1 MSNTVEV
8 LNDQTVEKWESDV
21 QILSLALLMTC
32 FADQRER
39 IEYLFLQ
46 VLV

>member
-21 QILSLALLMTC
+21 QIFSLALLMTC
-32 FADQRER
+32 FAD
-39 IEYLFLQ
+39 
-46 VLV
+46 